1 MPDARVKLTWWPTGR
16 FPYADA
22 QPAPTGHLVKTFES
36 LHEAMTF
43 AMENLDEPARR
54 TARITTSSGHIDAE
68 NIKAMYTA
76 RKNSRRT

>member
-43 AMENLDEPARR
+43 AMEKLDEPARR

-68 NIKAMYTA
+68 NIKAMYTS